1 MKTYNLQLA
10 KQTEENSHTTQL
22 YDVFHTVN
30 THPLQWS
37 SCKATM
43 NTDNQL
49 QLLLEVGVGSLRM
62 DGAEIHLHNNVS
74 TEECSYICRQLEKV
88 ATDPY

>member
-1 MKTYNLQLA
+1 
-10 KQTEENSHTTQL
+10 
-22 YDVFHTVN
+22 
-30 THPLQWS
+30 
-37 SCKATM
+37 M